1 LADKQIITA
10 NTNFMRKMNQSL
22 VLDLIRSEE
31 RISRADIAKKLKIS
45 KSTVSALVDDLIRLN
60 LVEEVG
66 SGSSTSDG
74 GRRPTHLAFNLKAGY
89 VVGIELGGNQIL
101 LLISDLKGNLVHKA
115 KTDTLAGKGDV
126 ISRLIAF
133 MKESIG
139 ASGISL
145 TGIIG
150 IGVAVPGIC
159 DINNRVILQAPS
171 LNWIQVPL
179 WDVLESEFNKPVYI
193 DNDVNLAA
201 MGERWIGA
209 GKGVDNLLMVSFGT
223 GVGAGIITDGKLVR
237 GYCYSAG
244 EIGYFYDARDWQ
256 DGQVN
261 RISTFGTYENRT
273 SLHAVSALIQ
283 AEVDK
288 CQLSILQ
295 TPSEGMTSYDD
306 LAWAAEKHDDVALTV
321 LDTLTMHMA
330 LGISNMASMLNP
342 EVIIVG
348 GEMERAGPY
357 LVEQIRGKLGKMVP
371 IPFRI
376 LSSTLKKEAEALG
389 AIAIV
394 LEDMNRL
401 VL

>member
-1 LADKQIITA
+1 LADKQIVTA

-31 RISRADIAKKLKIS
+31 RISRADIAKRLKIS
-45 KSTVSALVDDLIRLN
+45 KSTVSALVDDLIRLH
-60 LVEEVG
+60 LVEEIG

-74 GRRPTHLAFNLKAGY
+74 GRRPTHLAFNPKAGY
-89 VVGIELGGNQIL
+89 VIGIELGGNQML
-101 LLISDLKGNLVHKA
+101 LLISDLAGNLVYKA
-115 KTDTLAGKGDV
+115 KTDTYAGNGDV
-126 ISRLIAF
+126 TSRLIAF
-133 MKESIG
+133 MKESVN
-139 ASGISL
+139 ASGIPFAD
-145 TGIIG
+145 IIG

-171 LNWIQVPL
+171 LHWIQVHL

-244 EIGYFYDARDWQ
+244 EIGYFYDIRDWH
-256 DGQVN
+256 DEQVN

-273 SLHAVSALIQ
+273 SLHAVGTLIQ
-283 AEVDK
+283 AEIDRGRPT
-288 CQLSILQ
+288 ILQ
-295 TPSEGMTSYDD
+295 APSKAMTSYDD
-306 LAWAAEKHDDVALTV
+306 LAWAAEKHDGVALSV
-321 LDTLTMHMA
+321 LDTVTTYMA
-330 LGISNMASMLNP
+330 LGIANMASMLNP

-348 GEMERAGPY
+348 GEMEKAGPY
-357 LVEQIRGKLGKMVP
+357 LVEQIGRKLEKMVP
-371 IPFRI
+371 IPFR
-376 LSSTLKKEAEALG
+376 LTSGALKKEAEALG
-389 AIAIV
+389 AVAFV

>member
-1 LADKQIITA
+1 MADKQIITA

-31 RISRADIAKKLKIS
+31 WISRADIAKRLKIS
-45 KSTVSALVDDLIRLN
+45 KSTVSALVDDLIRLR
-60 LVEEVG
+60 LVEEIG

-89 VVGIELGGNQIL
+89 VVGIELGGNQML
-101 LLISDLKGNLVHKA
+101 LLISDLMGNLVFKA
-115 KTDTLAGKGDV
+115 KTDTLVGKGD
-126 ISRLIAF
+126 ITSRLIAF
-133 MKESIG
+133 TKESIE
-139 ASGISL
+139 ASGIPL
-145 TGIIG
+145 ADMIG

-159 DINNRVILQAPS
+159 DINNRIVLQAPS

-237 GYCYSAG
+237 GYRYSAG
-244 EIGYFYDARDWQ
+244 EIGYFYDVRDWQ
-256 DGQVN
+256 DEQFN

-273 SLHAVSALIQ
+273 SLHAVDALIQ
-283 AEVDK
+283 AEIDK
-288 CQLSILQ
+288 GQSTILRK
-295 TPSEGMTSYDD
+295 PSEGIASYDD
-306 LAWAAEKHDDVALTV
+306 LAWAAEKHDDVALTA
-321 LDTLTMHMA
+321 LDTVTTYMA
-330 LGISNMASMLNP
+330 LGIANMASMLNP

-348 GEMERAGPY
+348 GEMEQAGPY
-357 LVEQIRGKLGKMVP
+357 LVEQIRRKLVKMVP
-371 IPFRI
+371 IPFQI
-376 LSSTLKKEAEALG
+376 MSSTLKKEAEALG